1 MSGERAGVAEVLLPT
16 LITLVCVARLW
27 RAGNWTVPLASG
39 RLFSDCLPA
48 SFCLSMT
55 PYLSFHLYPLSPLP
69 VIVSLSAVLSSQ
81 RLLHLSARVIETCVP
96 SLSAKRLAD
105 CLHFHAEGC
114 DASVAALIVID
125 WDPSKPSP
133 PLGSLDRLSS
143 RSWSAMVL
151 SVLCSWKWQHVLH
164 ASSTVAFVSTSHLFF
179 YHFPLS
185 ISRTLTLA
193 LCSSLCLSM
202 SFPASHSPSTPPHPQ
217 QSFP

>member
-1 MSGERAGVAEVLLPT
+1 MT
-16 LITLVCVARLW
+16 LYPSFRL
-27 RAGNWTVPLASG
+27 
-39 RLFSDCLPA
+39 
-48 SFCLSMT
+48 
-55 PYLSFHLYPLSPLP
+55 HPLSPLP

-133 PLGSLDRLSS
+133 PFGKPRPPVFP
-143 RSWSAMVL
+143 VL
-151 SVLCSWKWQHVLH
+151 VRYGLVHFLLLEMAKC
-164 ASSTVAFVSTSHLFF
+164 ASSTEAFVSTSHLFF

-193 LCSSLCLSM
+193 LCSPLCLSV
-202 SFPASHSPSTPPHPQ
+202 SFPASHSPPHPTPPP

>member
-16 LITLVCVARLW
+16 LIALVCAA
-27 RAGNWTVPLASG
+27 AGFGGLETGTSRWHPGDSFPTVSQRFFG
-39 RLFSDCLPA
+39 F
-48 SFCLSMT
+48 FCLSVT

-133 PLGSLDRLSS
+133 LWEASTACLPGPDPL
-143 RSWSAMVL
+143 RSCPFFAPENGNVCCM
-151 SVLCSWKWQHVLH
+151 LC
-164 ASSTVAFVSTSHLFF
+164 
-179 YHFPLS
+179 P
-185 ISRTLTLA
+185 R
-193 LCSSLCLSM
+193 
-202 SFPASHSPSTPPHPQ
+202 
-217 QSFP
+217 

>member
-1 MSGERAGVAEVLLPT
+1 MSGERAGVAEILLPA
-16 LITLVCVARLW
+16 LIALVCVARLW
-27 RAGNWTVPLASG
+27 RAGNWTVPLASR

-55 PYLSFHLYPLSPLP
+55 LYLSFHLYPLSPLP

-133 PLGSLDRLSS
+133 LWEVSTACLPSPGPLRSFCS
-143 RSWSAMVL
+143 R
-151 SVLCSWKWQHVLH
+151 KWQRVLR
-164 ASSTVAFVSTSHLFF
+164 
-179 YHFPLS
+179 P
-185 ISRTLTLA
+185 R
-193 LCSSLCLSM
+193 
-202 SFPASHSPSTPPHPQ
+202 
-217 QSFP
+217 

>member
-16 LITLVCVARLW
+16 LTTLVCVARLR
-27 RAGNWTVPLASG
+27 RAGNWTVPPASG
-39 RLFSDCLPA
+39 RLFSDSLPA

-55 PYLSFHLYPLSPLP
+55 PYPSFRLYPLSPLP

-105 CLHFHAEGC
+105 CLHFLAEGC

-133 PLGSLDRLSS
+133 LWEASTACLPGPGPGPL
-143 RSWSAMVL
+143 WSCPFFAPGNGKVCCVL
-151 SVLCSWKWQHVLH
+151 R
-164 ASSTVAFVSTSHLFF
+164 
-179 YHFPLS
+179 P
-185 ISRTLTLA
+185 R
-193 LCSSLCLSM
+193 
-202 SFPASHSPSTPPHPQ
+202 
-217 QSFP
+217 